1 MTQTKAQEFEAL
13 DREAADCQGPGVHI
27 RRALWV
33 DENRYIIA
41 AALKTADAFARGES
55 TDDYA
60 GYYSHERDYAAE
72 KLLPTLESVG
82 RVTLFRRGFLEG
94 WKAARRF
101 VIQDP

>member
-1 MTQTKAQEFEAL
+1 MSSLYEKF
-13 DREAADCQGPGVHI
+13 AACITDFDYDDFC
-27 RRALWV
+27 RDNTEL
-33 DENRYIIA
+33 IA

-55 TDDYA
+55 TDDHA

-72 KLLPTLESVG
+72 KLIPSLESVG

-94 WKAARRF
+94 WNAARRF

>member
-1 MTQTKAQEFEAL
+1 MTKAEEFEAL
-13 DREAADCQGPGVHI
+13 SAVDAPESLTV
-27 RRALWV
+27 RANALAVWAWK
-33 DENRYIIA
+33 NRDIIA

-60 GYYSHERDYAAE
+60 GYYSHEREYATE
-72 KLLPTLESVG
+72 KLLPLCDTREAAFG
-82 RVTLFRRGFLEG
+82 RGYVEG